1 LPAGVVIL
9 SGSEPFL
16 EHAALSEATF
26 IFLLA
31 IGLYAMVRAWHGHA
45 TWAMLAGAALGMSII
60 VRTVGLA
67 AFPFVLL
74 AFLFAATVSWRAR
87 LIRLALILAVA
98 AIPVTWFLVA
108 HKHDTGY
115 GGFTAN
121 GYFDLYGRV
130 GPFADCK
137 KFKPPKGTEGL
148 CIHIPV
154 SKRQG
159 NTFWEFNGGSPAIQM
174 FGAPEFSGVAP
185 RANENTLLRKFA
197 VAAVLGQPLDYLE
210 FVGRGL
216 VRIVDPSFSPSPYGT
231 NAALGQ
237 SYGSGPQQ
245 LVNYYFDPNWNQNNW
260 RLVAAYYPG
269 DGAVHHDMNALLT
282 YERGT
287 RIVGPVMAIF
297 LLLALV
303 APILNTARHG
313 VWRFCSALRRCHY
326 WLCRSFCLT
335 TTGVSKSPRWDRSRR
350 PQRSAPGRCG
360 REVRPASRPWGGG

>member
-1 LPAGVVIL
+1 
-9 SGSEPFL
+9 
-16 EHAALSEATF
+16 
-26 IFLLA
+26 
-31 IGLYAMVRAWHGHA
+31 
-45 TWAMLAGAALGMSII
+45 

-245 LVNYYFDPNWNQNNW
+245 LVNYYFDPNWNENNW